1 MVMAT
6 WEAAYNALEDLSDY
20 KDNALGLFALGLRF
34 GLDDLSSIGVDAVT
48 DGSDDKKLDIVFI
61 NYEDEYAV
69 VGQCYYSSKEKA
81 NAPSNKASDLNT
93 GIGWL
98 LQRDINDVPE
108 RIKSAAINLRQGIK
122 EGKIR
127 KLLLWYVH
135 NLPESKY
142 VESELVTVQ
151 QTATSI
157 LSKEYP
163 KSKVDVTHKE
173 VGSVTIQEWYEA
185 CRTPI
190 LINEKVILKNIGG
203 YEISGKGWSSFSTAI
218 QARDIAKL
226 YKKHKTKIFSA
237 NIRDYLGSRKSDSNI
252 NHGIKLTVENDAS
265 DFWAFNNGLTVL
277 THSYAVQEES
287 ISIQGLSIVNG
298 AQTTGA
304 IGSLKKLPD
313 EKAMVQAR
321 FIAVDSSSEHLI
333 ENIIRY
339 NNSQNKVEAAD
350 FRSTDKI
357 QKRLK
362 EEFLLIPDAE
372 YEGGRRGSS
381 SDVIRR
387 RPNLLASY
395 TVGQALAAFHGD
407 PITAYNKKAGI
418 WINNNIYDRLFNDA
432 TKAAHIVCCYGL
444 VRAIEA
450 KKKQLQLKANLT
462 RDDDRSLTFLRQR
475 GAIFLT
481 TFAFSNCLETILDRS
496 VTSLF
501 RVSFGIKCSPAQSI
515 NNWEPIVNVL
525 MPFVEHLN
533 PAISNGL
540 KNQSEIEQSVSVF
553 NSLAKSTRDFNAVV
567 FDAFKGKVVAP

>member
-1 MVMAT
+1 MNT
-6 WEAAYNALEDLSDY
+6 WETAYDSLEDLSDY

-48 DGSDDKKLDIVFI
+48 DGSDDKKLDIVYI
-61 NYEDEYAV
+61 NVEEEYAV
-69 VGQCYYSSKEKA
+69 VGQCYYSEKQRQ

-93 GIGWL
+93 GVAWL
-98 LQRDINDVPE
+98 LQRVIDDVPD

-122 EGKIR
+122 EGSIKNIY
-127 KLLLWYVH
+127 LWYVH
-135 NLPESKY
+135 NLPESHH
-142 VESELVTVQ
+142 VENELVTVQ

-163 KSKVDVTHKE
+163 SFKVNVSHKE
-173 VGSVTIQEWYEA
+173 IGSKTLQEWYED

-190 LINEKVILKNIGG
+190 LINDSVSLNTIGG
-203 YEISGKGWSSFSTAI
+203 YEISGKGWSSYSTAI
-218 QARDIAKL
+218 QARELAKL

-252 NHGIKLTVENDAS
+252 NHGIKQTVENEAS

-277 THSYAVQEES
+277 THSYS
-287 ISIQGLSIVNG
+287 IGENSVVIKGLSIVNG

-313 EKAMVQAR
+313 ETAMVQTR
-321 FIAVDSSSEHLI
+321 FIAVDSSSENLI
-333 ENIIRY
+333 ENIIRF

-362 EEFLLIPDAE
+362 EEFSLIPEAE

-387 RPNLLASY
+387 RPNLLGSY

-418 WINNNIYDRLFNDA
+418 WINNKIYDKLFNDN

-444 VRAIEA
+444 IRAIES
-450 KKKQLQLKANLT
+450 KKKQLQTKANLT
-462 RDDDRSLTFLRQR
+462 RDDEKALIFLRQR

-481 TFAFSNCLETILDRS
+481 TYALSYCLETILDRS
-496 VTSLF
+496 IPNLF
-501 RVSFGIKCSPAQSI
+501 RVSFGIKCSPAKSTE
-515 NNWEPIVNVL
+515 NWKPVVDTLI
-525 MPFVEHLN
+525 PFVEHLN
-533 PAISNGL
+533 PAIVNGL
-540 KNQSEIEQSVSVF
+540 KNQSEIEQAVRTF
-553 NSLAKSTRDFNAVV
+553 NSLAKSTRAFNATV
-567 FDAFKGKVVAP
+567 FDEFKSKVIAP

>member
-1 MVMAT
+1 MDT
-6 WEAAYNALEDLSDY
+6 WETAYSALEDLSDY

-61 NYEDEYAV
+61 NSEEEYAV
-69 VGQCYYSSKEKA
+69 VGQCYCSGKEKQ

-93 GIGWL
+93 GVAWL
-98 LQRDINDVPE
+98 LQRAIDDVPE
-108 RIKSAAINLRQGIK
+108 RIKPAAINLRQCIK
-122 EGKIR
+122 DGSVKNIY
-127 KLLLWYVH
+127 LWYIH
-135 NLPESKY
+135 NLPESHH
-142 VESELVTVQ
+142 VENELVTVQ

-157 LSKEYP
+157 LKNEYP
-163 KSKVDVTHKE
+163 GLKVNISHKE
-173 VGSVTIQEWYEA
+173 VGSKTLQEWYED

-190 LINEKVILKNIGG
+190 LINEDISLNTIGG
-203 YEISGKGWSSFSTAI
+203 YEISGKGWTSYSTAI
-218 QARDIAKL
+218 QARDLAKL

-252 NHGIKLTVENDAS
+252 NHGIKQTVENDAA

-277 THSYAVQEES
+277 THAYTVGDKSVL
-287 ISIQGLSIVNG
+287 IQGLSIVNG

-313 EKAMVQAR
+313 EQAMVQAR
-321 FIAVDSSSEHLI
+321 FIAVDSSSEYLI
-333 ENIIRY
+333 DNIIRY

-362 EEFLLIPDAE
+362 EEFSLIPDAE

-418 WINNNIYDRLFNDA
+418 WINNKTYDKLFNDN

-450 KKKQLQLKANLT
+450 KKKQLQTKTNLT
-462 RDDDRSLTFLRQR
+462 RDDEKSLTFLRQR

-481 TFAFSNCLETILDRS
+481 TYAFSYCLETILERS
-496 VTSLF
+496 VPNLF
-501 RVSFGIKCSPAQSI
+501 RISFGAKCSPTKSME
-515 NNWEPIVNVL
+515 NWKPVIDAL
-525 MPFVEHLN
+525 IPFLEHLN
-533 PAISNGL
+533 PAIVNGL
-540 KNQSEIEQSVSVF
+540 KNQNEIEQAVSTF
-553 NSLAKSTRDFNAVV
+553 NSLAKSTRAFNATV
-567 FDAFKGKVVAP
+567 FDVFKNKISAP

>member
-1 MVMAT
+1 MNT
-6 WEAAYNALEDLSDY
+6 WEAAYSALEDLSDY

-48 DGSDDKKLDIVFI
+48 DGADDKKLDIVFI
-61 NYEDEYAV
+61 NSEEEYAV
-69 VGQCYYSSKEKA
+69 VGQCYYSEKEKQ

-93 GIGWL
+93 GVAWL

-108 RIKSAAINLRQGIK
+108 RIKSSAINLRQCIK
-122 EGKIR
+122 DGSVKSIY
-127 KLLLWYVH
+127 LWYVH
-135 NLPESKY
+135 NLPESHH

-157 LSKEYP
+157 LNKEYP
-163 KSKVDVTHKE
+163 GLKVDVSHKE
-173 VGSVTIQEWYEA
+173 VGSKSLQEWYEA

-190 LINEKVILKNIGG
+190 LINERVTLNTIGG
-203 YEISGKGWSSFSTAI
+203 YEISGKGWSSYSTAI
-218 QARDIAKL
+218 QARELAKL
-226 YKKHKTKIFSA
+226 YKKHRTKIFSA

-252 NHGIKLTVENDAS
+252 NHGIKQTVENDAS

-277 THSYAVQEES
+277 THDFSVDGNS
-287 ISIQGLSIVNG
+287 VIIQGLSIVNG

-321 FIAVDSSSEHLI
+321 FIAVDSSSEYLI

-350 FRSTDKI
+350 FRSTDKT

-362 EEFLLIPDAE
+362 EEFNLIPDAE

-387 RPNLLASY
+387 RPNLLGSY

-418 WINNNIYDRLFNDA
+418 WINNKTYDKLFNDS
-432 TKAAHIVCCYGL
+432 TKAAHIICCFGL

-450 KKKQLQLKANLT
+450 KKKQLQIKTSLT
-462 RDDDRSLTFLRQR
+462 RDDEKYLTFLRQR
-475 GAIFLT
+475 GAVFLT
-481 TFAFSNCLETILDRS
+481 TYAFSYCLETILDRS
-496 VTSLF
+496 VPNLF
-501 RVSFGIKCSPAQSI
+501 RISFGVKCSPAKAVE
-515 NNWEPIVNVL
+515 NWKPVIDAL
-525 MPFVEHLN
+525 LPFVDHLN
-533 PAISNGL
+533 PAIVNGL
-540 KNQSEIEQSVSVF
+540 KNQSDIEQAVSTF
-553 NSLAKSTRDFNAVV
+553 NSLAKSVRTFNSAI
-567 FDAFKGKVVAP
+567 FDSFKNKVTAP

>member
-1 MVMAT
+1 MNT
-6 WEAAYNALEDLSDY
+6 WETAYSSLEDLSDY

-48 DGSDDKKLDIVFI
+48 DGSDDKKLDIVYI
-61 NYEDEYAV
+61 NSEEEYAV
-69 VGQCYYSSKEKA
+69 VGQCYFSEKEKQ

-93 GIGWL
+93 GVAWL
-98 LQRDINDVPE
+98 LQRDINDVPD

-122 EGKIR
+122 DGSIKNIY
-127 KLLLWYVH
+127 LWYVH
-135 NLPESKY
+135 NLPESHH
-142 VESELVTVQ
+142 VEDELVTVQ

-163 KSKVDVTHKE
+163 SFKVSVSHKE
-173 VGSVTIQEWYEA
+173 VGSTTLQEWYED

-190 LINEKVILKNIGG
+190 LINESVTLNTIGG
-203 YEISGKGWSSFSTAI
+203 YEISGKGWSSYSTAI
-218 QARDIAKL
+218 QARELAKL

-252 NHGIKLTVENDAS
+252 NHGIKQTVENDAS

-277 THSYAVQEES
+277 THSYS
-287 ISIQGLSIVNG
+287 IGEKSVLIQGLSIVNG

-313 EKAMVQAR
+313 EKAMVQTR
-321 FIAVDSSSEHLI
+321 FIAVDSSSENLI

-362 EEFLLIPDAE
+362 EEFTLIPEAE

-387 RPNLLASY
+387 RPNLLGSY

-418 WINNNIYDRLFNDA
+418 WINNKTYDKLFNDN

-450 KKKQLQLKANLT
+450 KKKQLQTKTNLT
-462 RDDDRSLTFLRQR
+462 RDDEKSLIFLRQR

-481 TFAFSNCLETILDRS
+481 TYALSYCLETILDRS
-496 VTSLF
+496 VPNLF
-501 RVSFGIKCSPAQSI
+501 RISFGVKCSPTRSTE
-515 NNWEPIVNVL
+515 NWKPVVNRPVL
-525 MPFVEHLN
+525 VPGIF
-533 PAISNGL
+533 
-540 KNQSEIEQSVSVF
+540 
-553 NSLAKSTRDFNAVV
+553 
-567 FDAFKGKVVAP
+567 

>member
-1 MVMAT
+1 MDT
-6 WEAAYNALEDLSDY
+6 WETAYSALEDLSDY
-20 KDNALGLFALGLRF
+20 KDNALGLFSLGLRF

-61 NYEDEYAV
+61 NSEEEYAV
-69 VGQCYYSSKEKA
+69 VGQCYYSEKEKQ

-93 GIGWL
+93 GVAWL
-98 LQRDINDVPE
+98 LQRAIDDVPE
-108 RIKSAAINLRQGIK
+108 RIKPAAINLRQCIK
-122 EGKIR
+122 DGSVKNIY
-127 KLLLWYVH
+127 LWYIH
-135 NLPESKY
+135 NLPESHH
-142 VESELVTVQ
+142 VENELVTVQ

-157 LSKEYP
+157 LKNEYP
-163 KSKVDVTHKE
+163 GLKVNISHKE
-173 VGSVTIQEWYEA
+173 VGSKTLQEWYED

-190 LINEKVILKNIGG
+190 LINEDISLNTIGG
-203 YEISGKGWSSFSTAI
+203 YEISGKGWTSYSTAI
-218 QARDIAKL
+218 QARDLAKL

-252 NHGIKLTVENDAS
+252 NHGIKQTVENDAA

-277 THSYAVQEES
+277 THAYTVGDKSVL
-287 ISIQGLSIVNG
+287 IQGLSIVNG

-313 EKAMVQAR
+313 EQAMVQAR
-321 FIAVDSSSEHLI
+321 FIAVDSSSEYLI
-333 ENIIRY
+333 DNIIRY

-362 EEFLLIPDAE
+362 EEFCLIPDAE

-418 WINNNIYDRLFNDA
+418 WINNKTYDKLFNDN

-450 KKKQLQLKANLT
+450 KKKQLQTKTNLT
-462 RDDDRSLTFLRQR
+462 RDDEKSLTFLRQR

-481 TFAFSNCLETILDRS
+481 TYAFSYCLETILERS
-496 VTSLF
+496 VPNLF
-501 RVSFGIKCSPAQSI
+501 RISFGAKCSPTKSME
-515 NNWEPIVNVL
+515 NWKPVIDAL
-525 MPFVEHLN
+525 IPFLEHLN
-533 PAISNGL
+533 PAIVNGL
-540 KNQSEIEQSVSVF
+540 KNQNEIEQAVSTF
-553 NSLAKSTRDFNAVV
+553 NSLAKSTRAFNTTV
-567 FDAFKGKVVAP
+567 FDVFKNKISAP

>member
-1 MVMAT
+1 MNT
-6 WEAAYNALEDLSDY
+6 WEAAYSALEDLSDY

-61 NYEDEYAV
+61 NPEEEYAV
-69 VGQCYYSSKEKA
+69 VGQCYYSEKEKQ

-93 GIGWL
+93 GVAWL

-108 RIKSAAINLRQGIK
+108 RIKSSAINLRQCIK
-122 EGKIR
+122 DGSVKNIY
-127 KLLLWYVH
+127 LWYVH
-135 NLPESKY
+135 NLPESHH

-157 LSKEYP
+157 LNKEYP
-163 KSKVDVTHKE
+163 GLKVDVSHKE
-173 VGSVTIQEWYEA
+173 VGSKSLQEWYEA

-190 LINEKVILKNIGG
+190 LINERVTLNTIGG
-203 YEISGKGWSSFSTAI
+203 YEISGKGWSSYSTAI
-218 QARDIAKL
+218 QARELAKL

-252 NHGIKLTVENDAS
+252 NHGIKQTVENDAS

-277 THSYAVQEES
+277 THDFSVDGNS
-287 ISIQGLSIVNG
+287 VIIQGLSIVNG

-321 FIAVDSSSEHLI
+321 FIAVDSSSEYLI

-350 FRSTDKI
+350 FRSTDKT

-362 EEFLLIPDAE
+362 EEFNLIPDAE

-387 RPNLLASY
+387 RPNLLGSY

-418 WINNNIYDRLFNDA
+418 WINNKTYDKLFNDS
-432 TKAAHIVCCYGL
+432 TKAAHIICCYGL

-450 KKKQLQLKANLT
+450 KKKQLQIKTSLT
-462 RDDDRSLTFLRQR
+462 RDD
-475 GAIFLT
+475 
-481 TFAFSNCLETILDRS
+481 E
-496 VTSLF
+496 
-501 RVSFGIKCSPAQSI
+501 K
-515 NNWEPIVNVL
+515 
-525 MPFVEHLN
+525 
-533 PAISNGL
+533 
-540 KNQSEIEQSVSVF
+540 
-553 NSLAKSTRDFNAVV
+553 
-567 FDAFKGKVVAP
+567 

>member
-1 MVMAT
+1 MTT

-48 DGSDDKKLDIVFI
+48 DGADDKKLDIVFI
-61 NYEDEYAV
+61 NQEEEYAV
-69 VGQCYYSSKEKA
+69 VGQCYFSSKEKQ

-93 GIGWL
+93 GVAWL
-98 LQRDINDVPE
+98 LQREINEVPD

-122 EGKIR
+122 DGIIKSIYF
-127 KLLLWYVH
+127 WYVH
-135 NLPESKY
+135 NLPESHH
-142 VESELVTVQ
+142 VENELVTVQ

-163 KSKVDVTHKE
+163 NFKVEVSHKE
-173 VGSVTIQEWYEA
+173 VGSKTLQEWYED

-190 LINEKVILKNIGG
+190 LINESISLNTIGG
-203 YEISGKGWSSFSTAI
+203 YEISGQGWSSYSTAI
-218 QARDIAKL
+218 QARDLAKL
-226 YKKHKTKIFSA
+226 YRKHKTKIFSA

-252 NHGIKLTVENDAS
+252 NHGIKRTVENDAS

-277 THSYAVQEES
+277 THSYS
-287 ISIQGLSIVNG
+287 IGDKTVIIQGLSIVNG

-321 FIAVDSSSEHLI
+321 FIAVDSSSAFLI

-362 EEFLLIPDAE
+362 EEFSIIPGAE

-418 WINNNIYDRLFNDA
+418 WINNNIYDKLFNDN
-432 TKAAHIVCCYGL
+432 TKAAHIVGCYGL

-450 KKKQLQLKANLT
+450 KKKQLQIKTNLT
-462 RDDDRSLTFLRQR
+462 RDDEKALIFLRQR

-481 TFAFSNCLETILDRS
+481 TYAFSYCLETILDRS
-496 VTSLF
+496 TPNLF
-501 RVSFGIKCSPAQSI
+501 RISFGVKCSPTQSVE
-515 NNWEPIVNVL
+515 NWKPVIDVL
-525 MPFVEHLN
+525 IPFVEHLN
-533 PAISNGL
+533 PAIVNGL
-540 KNQSEIEQSVSVF
+540 KNQNEIEQAVSTF
-553 NSLAKSTRDFNAVV
+553 NSLAKSTRTFNAAV
-567 FDAFKGKVVAP
+567 FDNFKNKVMAP